1 MPSIPRAGNVWHK
14 ILFKRSEFRP
24 AELFPSN
31 LAYFD
36 DFYQW
41 SHVCLFLT
49 QYFAQKLK
57 SKAFFE
63 RKYRVTRRR
72 WSLYLTTLI
81 SSYLFCI
88 IWQRHKINLK
98 KIATRSI
105 FTTDIRTVLL
115 RYWRKKYI
123 SNVIHKIDNFPGKIA
138 LWKKF

>member
-1 MPSIPRAGNVWHK
+1 MSGTKFSSNAVNSVPLSF
-14 ILFKRSEFRP
+14 L
-24 AELFPSN
+24 LQN

-49 QYFAQKLK
+49 RYFAQKLK

-72 WSLYLTTLI
+72 WSLYLATLI